1 MRCYAPDPAAGREA
15 NSAPPDLLAG
25 FWGEER
31 KGNRGKGKGGKR
43 KGEGERKGNEKEV
56 TVFKSRLKTFLL
68 SQAFSSFSAH

>member
-31 KGNRGKGKGGKR
+31 KGKKGKG
-43 KGEGERKGNEKEV
+43 KEV